1 MLNLGSFSKWLERVK
16 GVGIRSTFFRN
27 FMVGLLESQKYS
39 LTQSI
44 QSMNIAELITI
55 LEDIDVL
62 KFKNQEHA
70 PRKLV
75 VYSKVSQYYQLS

>member
-1 MLNLGSFSKWLERVK
+1 MGQDPK
-16 GVGIRSTFFRN
+16 FFRT
-27 FMVGLLESQKYS
+27 FMGGVLESQKYS

-44 QSMNIAELITI
+44 QSMNIAEWMFITI

-62 KFKNQEHA
+62 ELKNQEYA

-75 VYSKVSQYYQLS
+75 VYSEVSQYYQLS